1 MNIPSL
7 PLNDGSLIPQIG
19 LGTWKIPDADAPAV
33 VADAIAAGYRLIDT
47 ASEYKNEVGVGAGLR
62 AASVPPEELMLTT
75 KIWNADQGFD
85 STLRA
90 AEASIKRLGR
100 PYIDLYLIHWPAP
113 GRNTYVDTWK
123 ALIEL
128 KRRGTARSIGVC
140 NFHRAHLERIIGE
153 TGVVPV
159 VNQIELSPQLA
170 QLELR
175 AFHAQHRIVTES
187 WSPLARGNLVHNPE
201 ILALGHKH
209 GKTAAQIILR
219 WHIES
224 GLVVIPK
231 SVTAARV
238 RENLALFD
246 FSLDAGDMAVLAKL
260 DSGKRL
266 GPNPELFNQ

>member
-1 MNIPSL
+1 MKIPSL
-7 PLNDGSLIPQIG
+7 PLNDGSMIPQIG

-62 AASVPPEELMLTT
+62 AAAVPQAELMLTT

-85 STLRA
+85 TTLRA

-100 PYIDLYLIHWPAP
+100 PCIDLYLIHWPAP
-113 GRNTYVDTWK
+113 GRHTYLETWK

-128 KRRGTARSIGVC
+128 KSRGMVRSIGVC
-140 NFHRAHLERIIGE
+140 NFHRPHLERIIGE

-159 VNQIELSPQLA
+159 VNQIELSPELA
-170 QLELR
+170 QTELR

-187 WSPLARGNLVHNPE
+187 WSPLARGNLVRHPDV
-201 ILALGHKH
+201 IAIAQKH
-209 GKTAAQIILR
+209 RRTAAQVILR

-231 SVTAARV
+231 SVTPARV

-246 FSLDAGDMAVLAKL
+246 FSLDAEDMAVLAKM
-260 DSGKRL
+260 DAGKRL
-266 GPNPELFNQ
+266 GPNPETFNQ

>member
-7 PLNDGSLIPQIG
+7 PLNDGTTIPQIG
-19 LGTWKIPDADAPAV
+19 LGTWKIPDADAAAV

-62 AASVPPEELMLTT
+62 AAAVPPAELMLTT

-85 STLRA
+85 TTLRA

-128 KRRGTARSIGVC
+128 KQRGTVKSIGVC
-140 NFHRAHLERIIGE
+140 NFHRPHLERIIGE
-153 TGVVPV
+153 TGVAPV

-170 QLELR
+170 QTELR
-175 AFHAQHRIVTES
+175 AYHAQHRIVTES
-187 WSPLARGNLVHNPE
+187 WSPLARGQLVQNPE
-201 ILALGHKH
+201 VIALAQKH
-209 GKTAAQIILR
+209 GKTPAQVIPR
-219 WHIES
+219 WHIEL

-231 SVTAARV
+231 SATASRV
-238 RENLALFD
+238 RENLAVFD
-246 FSLDAGDMAVLAKL
+246 FSLDAGDMAVLAKM
-260 DSGKRL
+260 DAGKRL
-266 GPNPELFNQ
+266 GPNPDVFNQ